1 MDSASI
7 ITSMDSPL
15 QHLRSVRAKDLPPN
29 QQACH
34 VCGTPWGSP
43 IEDVNGPMEYPVV
56 LTCGCIAGSLC
67 LERSFE
73 NSPRCPLCNTTIR
86 IIAGVN
92 APLNQNT
99 GTHLRQ
105 LELRSG
111 VNDWPIP
118 SIESRQERP
127 DRVKTEE
134 SEQMKCLLQE
144 KLGVLNGCHDTFLS
158 IQELEICISLVDY
171 RLGTTTP
178 IVDVLDAFLKYPLF
192 DPSRWKRTA
201 DIREYME
208 GKSKNF
214 FQGKSGCE
222 NLTDGDLRDA
232 LMLVNM
238 RAGTSFLLDEL
249 ELVVSL
255 MNFIHAS
262 DVGLLDVLGL
272 RDRGVYGQRDLPG
285 LQAVD
290 NELVGAFRTLDIR
303 VGSKNAVEDL
313 GDVFSQ
319 ANL

>member
-1 MDSASI
+1 MI

-15 QHLRSVRAKDLPPN
+15 QHLRSVRAEDLPPN

-34 VCGTPWGSP
+34 VCGTPWRFP
-43 IEDVNGPMEYPVV
+43 KDVNGPMEYPVV

-73 NSPRCPLCNTTIR
+73 NSPRCPLCNTTVR

-92 APLNQNT
+92 APLNPNT
-99 GTHLRQ
+99 GTNLRR

-118 SIESRQERP
+118 SIESRRERP
-127 DRVKTEE
+127 DRVPTEE
-134 SEQMKCLLQE
+134 AEQMKCLLQE
-144 KLGVLNGCHDTFLS
+144 KLGVLNGCHGTCLS
-158 IQELEICISLVDY
+158 IRELEICISLVDY

-178 IVDVLDAFLKYPLF
+178 IADVLDAFLKHPLF

-208 GKSKNF
+208 GKSTDPF
-214 FQGKSGCE
+214 HGKSGFG
-222 NLTDGDLRDA
+222 NLTGGDLRDL

-238 RAGTSFLLDEL
+238 RAGTSFLLEEL

-255 MNFIHAS
+255 MNFIHAR
-262 DVGLLDVLGL
+262 DVGLSDVLGL
-272 RDRGVYGQRDLPG
+272 RDRRVYGQPDLPG

-290 NELVGAFRTLDIR
+290 KELVGAFRTLDIR

-313 GDVFSQ
+313 RDVFSQ
-319 ANL
+319 TTL